1 MKFTMYGRSGSGR
14 CGGWVSG
21 LVIGFFLGLTPGL
34 GAQEASTE
42 TVSDVLGRAKGAHAA
57 DPTKAPDGGPL
68 PPPGELTSVARG
80 TIELFTADGLKATFP
95 VTFVREG
102 FTKMQA
108 TVHQPGVDVRL
119 GTDGESNWHS
129 LSIGMRTEAIGPPLN
144 FVESYTTRSPR
155 SLFYE
160 SDRARALADK
170 GRAGTARVLEGEE
183 PGGRKTDYHIDDE
196 TSVVTRM
203 EFVTGEATDAFGNT
217 VETTETYVFSEFR
230 EVDGVFTPFT
240 VERLIDGV
248 KAEEMNFEAVVLN
261 VDLEAAGFKFEP

>member
-1 MKFTMYGRSGSGR
+1 MLKLECGVGAGTVRRVLCIAAVVGVLAGSGAR
-14 CGGWVSG
+14 AE
-21 LVIGFFLGLTPGL
+21 
-34 GAQEASTE
+34 AQETAAELLART
-42 TVSDVLGRAKGAHAA
+42 KGAHAA
-57 DPTKAPDGGPL
+57 DPTKAPDGGVL
-68 PPPGELTSVARG
+68 PPPEELTSAARG
-80 TIELFTADGLKATFP
+80 TIKLFTVDGLKATFP
-95 VTFVREG
+95 LTFVREG
-102 FTKMQA
+102 YSKML
-108 TVHQPGVDVRL
+108 TIVHQPGVDVRL
-119 GTDGESNWHS
+119 GTDGESSWHS

-203 EFVTGEATDAFGNT
+203 EFVTGEATDVFGNT
-217 VETTETYVFSEFR
+217 VQTTETYVFSEFR